1 METRRRMG
9 ASQLKAGTRGSRLA
23 LAQTTWVIEQLA
35 RHAGLEVEPQVI
47 EMKNDH
53 EPLGDGIFVK
63 DIQRAL
69 LEGDVDL
76 GVHSLKDLPTTPV
89 AGLLIA
95 AIPLR
100 ADPREALVGAT
111 LESLPEA
118 ARVGT
123 SSPRRKAQL
132 LNLRPDLRVDAINGN
147 VDTRI
152 RKVEAGDYDAVM
164 LAAAG
169 LERLG
174 LKADEFLPIDC
185 VLPAPGQGALAVEVR
200 AVNGDLAEL
209 VSCIHDSQT
218 RNCVAA
224 ERVVL
229 SELGGGCLLPV
240 AAYGRVEN
248 GKLVLDAT
256 VISADGKARITE
268 HAEGDPAKYLALGRQ
283 VARGLIKQGARE
295 LLK

>member
-1 METRRRMG
+1 MG
-9 ASQLKAGTRGSRLA
+9 ASQFKAGTRGSRLA

-35 RHAGLEVEPQVI
+35 RHAGLEVEPEVI
-47 EMKNDH
+47 EMRNDH

-89 AGLLIA
+89 EGLLIA
-95 AIPLR
+95 AIPVR

-174 LKADEFLPIDC
+174 LKADEFLPIDR

-209 VSCIHDSQT
+209 VSRIHDSQT
-218 RNCVAA
+218 RNCVVA

-240 AAYGRVEN
+240 AAYGRMED

-268 HAEGDPAKYLALGRQ
+268 RTEGDPAKYLALGRQ
-283 VARGLIKQGARE
+283 VARGLIKQGART

>member
-23 LAQTTWVIEQLA
+23 LAQTAWVIQQLA
-35 RHAGLEVEPQVI
+35 RHIDLTIEPEVV
-47 EMKNDH
+47 EMKSDH
-53 EPLGDGIFVK
+53 MPLGDGIFVK

-69 LEGDVDL
+69 LEGNVDI
-76 GVHSLKDLPTTPV
+76 GVHSLKDLPTAP
-89 AGLLIA
+89 ALGLVIA
-95 AIPLR
+95 AIPVR

-123 SSPRRKAQL
+123 SSPRRKAQMHY
-132 LNLRPDLRVDAINGN
+132 LRPDVRVDAISGN

-152 RKVEAGDYDAVM
+152 RKVEAGEYNAVM

-174 LKADEFLPIDC
+174 IKADEILPFDAA
-185 VLPAPGQGALAVEVR
+185 LPAPGQGALAVEVR
-200 AVNGDLAEL
+200 SADGDLAGL
-209 VSCIHDSQT
+209 VSGIHHWET
-218 RNCVAA
+218 RNCVVA
-224 ERVVL
+224 ERVIL

-240 AAYGRVEN
+240 AAYGRVER
-248 GKLVLDAT
+248 GKLVLDAS
-256 VISADGKARITE
+256 VISADGKVRITE
-268 HAEGDPAKYLALGRQ
+268 RAEGDPAKPVTVGRK
-283 VARGLIKQGARE
+283 VARGLIKQGARD
-295 LLK
+295 LL

>member
-1 METRRRMG
+1 MG

-23 LAQTTWVIEQLA
+23 LAQTAWVIEQLA
-35 RHAGLEVEPQVI
+35 RHAALRIEPEVV
-47 EMKNDH
+47 EMKGEP

-76 GVHSLKDLPTTPV
+76 GVHSLKDLPTTP
-89 AGLLIA
+89 ALGLMIA
-95 AIPLR
+95 AIPVR

-132 LNLRPDLRVDAINGN
+132 LNLRPDLRVDAISGN

-174 LKADEFLPIDC
+174 IKADEFLPIDSA
-185 VLPAPGQGALAVEVR
+185 LPAPGQGALAVEVR
-200 AVNGDLAEL
+200 SADGDLADL
-209 VSCIHDSQT
+209 VSCIHHWET
-218 RNCVAA
+218 RNCVVA

-240 AAYGRVEN
+240 AAYGRVED
-248 GKLVLDAT
+248 GKLVLNAS
-256 VISADGKARITE
+256 VISADGKVRIVE
-268 HAEGDPAKYLALGRQ
+268 RAEGDPAKHLALGKK
-283 VARGLIKQGARE
+283 VARGLIKQGARD
-295 LLK
+295 LLQ